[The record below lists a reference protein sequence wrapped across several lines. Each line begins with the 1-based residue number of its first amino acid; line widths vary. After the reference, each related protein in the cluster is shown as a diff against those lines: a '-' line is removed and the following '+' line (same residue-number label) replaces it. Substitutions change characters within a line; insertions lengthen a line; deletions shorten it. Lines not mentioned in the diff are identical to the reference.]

1 MVNGADTE
9 QERSECEVVAEWNTR
24 LERIERAVWMTRR
37 SLTEERRLLTLCRE
51 PASDKES
58 QPQRPAR
65 ERNESAGGAQR
76 GRCFREVE
84 GIESAAIE
92 RGVVVHI
99 RTDGNS
105 VGCGKWTTIVVRS
118 PLTGKRVWLPLEA
131 GCSNSGGLFGQAH
144 SLTVFRRDNGA
155 P

>member
-1 MVNGADTE
+1 MCSGSGMEHTSGEDSASSD
-9 QERSECEVVAEWNTR
+9 RP
-24 LERIERAVWMTRR
+24 RR

-92 RGVVVHI
+92 RGGDVEV
-99 RTDGNS
+99 S
-105 VGCGKWTTIVVRS
+105 
-118 PLTGKRVWLPLEA
+118 
-131 GCSNSGGLFGQAH
+131 
-144 SLTVFRRDNGA
+144 DNGPYVVGRGWTA
-155 P
+155 KAVRGPTTYRVPGGT

>member
-1 MVNGADTE
+1 
-9 QERSECEVVAEWNTR
+9 
-24 LERIERAVWMTRR
+24 MTRR

-76 GRCFREVE
+76 WRCFREVE

-92 RGVVVHI
+92 RGWDVEVSDNGPYVVG
-99 RTDGNS
+99 RE
-105 VGCGKWTTIVVRS
+105 WTAKAVRS
-118 PLTGKRVWLPLEA
+118 PLTGKRAWLPLEA
-131 GCSNSGGLFGQAH
+131 GCFSHAADSSARH
-144 SLTVFRRDNGA
+144 SL
-155 P
+155 

>member
-1 MVNGADTE
+1 MCSGCGMQHTSGEDPA
-9 QERSECEVVAEWNTR
+9 SSYK
-24 LERIERAVWMTRR
+24 TRR

-76 GRCFREVE
+76 ERCFRGVE

-92 RGVVVHI
+92 RGGDVDVADNGPYVVG
-99 RTDGNS
+99 RG
-105 VGCGKWTTIVVRS
+105 WTAKAVRGARMRERGAS
-118 PLTGKRVWLPLEA
+118 LLTSA
-131 GCSNSGGLFGQAH
+131 AHNSGGLFGQALH
-144 SLTVFRRDNGA
+144 
-155 P
+155 